1 LEKILSGDRKIRKQG
16 EAIGA
21 FAALGVLLAGMAAI
35 AAAQSSAPSSEIT
48 TTEAHAATTA
58 PAAAKPASMRTV
70 VDDDGRKVVIPADV
84 RRVVSVAPNLTETIY
99 ALGLEEKLVGDTDY
113 CDTPP
118 AAKLKPHVGGPMN
131 PNLESIVALHPDLVL
146 ASAINQWDTEHA
158 LEHLGIP
165 VYGSDPQTVEGML
178 ASTQRISEILGAG
191 EKGAALT
198 AQLQARLDALHAKLA
213 DQPLVHV
220 LFVVWMDP
228 LITIGQNTFISDAL
242 RWAGAES
249 VVISDQKWPHVSF
262 EEIVRVQPEYI
273 VLTPDHQE
281 SNAAGLADLRS
292 RAGWRDLE
300 AVEMG
305 HVINISP
312 DINRPSPGMIDAI
325 EQAARI
331 LHPEAFAS
339 YKANTVAQMDLHSK
353 PDLPA
358 KQHANV
364 KKECAACGH

>member
-1 LEKILSGDRKIRKQG
+1 
-16 EAIGA
+16 
-21 FAALGVLLAGMAAI
+21 
-35 AAAQSSAPSSEIT
+35 
-48 TTEAHAATTA
+48 
-58 PAAAKPASMRTV
+58 
-70 VDDDGRKVVIPADV
+70 
-84 RRVVSVAPNLTETIY
+84 
-99 ALGLEEKLVGDTDY
+99 
-113 CDTPP
+113 
-118 AAKLKPHVGGPMN
+118 MN

-178 ASTQRISEILGAG
+178 ASTRKIADILGAG
-191 EKGAALT
+191 EKGAALA
-198 AQLQARLDALHAKLA
+198 AQLQARLDALQTKLA
-213 DQPLVHV
+213 DRPLVHV

-242 RWAGAES
+242 HWAGAES
-249 VVISDQKWPHVSF
+249 VVISDQKWPHLSF

-281 SNAAGLADLRS
+281 SNAEGLADLRS
-292 RAGWRDLE
+292 RAGWKDLD

-305 HVINISP
+305 HVITISA
-312 DINRPSPGMIDAI
+312 DVNRPSPGMIDAI

-339 YKANTVAQMDLHSK
+339 DKENTSTRSDSNAR
-353 PDLPA
+353 PDSHA
-358 KQHANV
+358 RQHANET
-364 KKECAACGH
+364 KECAACGR